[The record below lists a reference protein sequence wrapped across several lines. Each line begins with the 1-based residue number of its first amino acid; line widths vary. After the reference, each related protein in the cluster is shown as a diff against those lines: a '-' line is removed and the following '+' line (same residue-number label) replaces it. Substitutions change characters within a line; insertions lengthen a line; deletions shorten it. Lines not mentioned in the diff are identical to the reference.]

1 MPYNRQVFSFIETRQ
16 FSRLVEEY
24 LSDDDYA
31 KLQRELMRDPEL
43 GTVIRGSGGVR
54 KLRWAAPGRGKRGGY
69 RVIYFVR
76 RENGVIWMLTM
87 YPKNVADSIPG
98 HVLNRIREE
107 IEDD

>member
-1 MPYNRQVFSFIETRQ
+1 MFSFIETRQ

-87 YPKNVADSIPG
+87 SPKNVADSIPG